1 MDLNLFVLPHVIAG
15 ALALVLF
22 WLVVFNRKGSRFHRR
37 VGQAYLLAMGFIVLT
52 GIPLTIKAYL
62 LGYSTTALFLGYLLI
77 LVSHGS
83 INGLRAIRYRND
95 RAGFFGPVHRTSAG
109 VLGLAGA
116 AVIVLGWGS
125 PMAFILVPFGAI
137 GVFGLI
143 GLVREIKARDYPRNW
158 WLREHYGAMI
168 GNGIATHIAFSQ
180 IGLARLFPGQGSLT
194 TLLGWLLPLVIGLAA
209 IQILNR
215 RHDRSAAK
223 IPARSQTARPAA
235 NEPNHPLQLP

>member
-1 MDLNLFVLPHVIAG
+1 MDLSVFALPHVIAG

-22 WLVVFNRKGSRFHRR
+22 WLAVFNRKGTRFHRR
-37 VGQAYLLAMGFIVLT
+37 VGQAYLLSMGFIVLT
-52 GIPLTIKAYL
+52 GIPLTIQAYL

-83 INGLRAIRYRND
+83 ITGLRAIRYRND
-95 RAGFFGPVHRTSAG
+95 RAGFLGPFHRAATG
-109 VLGLAGA
+109 VLGLSGA

-125 PMAFILVPFGAI
+125 SMAFILVPFGAI

-143 GLVREIKARDYPRNW
+143 GLFREIRDRDVPRNW

-215 RHDRSAAK
+215 RFDVAAAK
-223 IPARSQTARPAA
+223 IPGRSQTGVPAS
-235 NEPNHPLQLP
+235 NEPNRPLQLP